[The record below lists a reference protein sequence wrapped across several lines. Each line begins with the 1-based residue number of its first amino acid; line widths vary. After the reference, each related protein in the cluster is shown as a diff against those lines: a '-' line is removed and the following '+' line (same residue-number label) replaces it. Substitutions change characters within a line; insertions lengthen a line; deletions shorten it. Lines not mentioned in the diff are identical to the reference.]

1 MEHHLKSLFALG
13 LQFNQIEDIRDRL
26 MNIWCVKGSWDDF
39 LDKLNKIGEIE
50 KHRILIIIDGIN
62 EGLGNHLWPNV
73 LAGIEADILQYP
85 NLGLIIS
92 ARTFSNTNMLDE
104 ISKDKGNYHDGR
116 LSRYGR

>member
-62 EGLGNHLWPNV
+62 
-73 LAGIEADILQYP
+73 
-85 NLGLIIS
+85 
-92 ARTFSNTNMLDE
+92 
-104 ISKDKGNYHDGR
+104 
-116 LSRYGR
+116 